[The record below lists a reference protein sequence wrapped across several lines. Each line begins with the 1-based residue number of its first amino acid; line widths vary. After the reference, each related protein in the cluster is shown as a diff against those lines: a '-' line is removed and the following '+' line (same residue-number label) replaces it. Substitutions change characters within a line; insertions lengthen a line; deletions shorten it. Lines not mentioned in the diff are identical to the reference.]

1 MTVIKFL
8 FEDMFCETIDN
19 YTALF
24 EILPLENLNP
34 AVLAPYLPPGRSQ
47 KALAKPFWLKVK

>member
-47 KALAKPFWLKVK
+47 KALAKPFW